1 MHDSEKDLENAKLE
15 LASLCLLIKI
25 QKKEN
30 VKIYDYIK
38 YNITVTVS
46 NNITE

>member
-1 MHDSEKDLENAKLE
+1 MHESEKDIENAKIE

-25 QKKEN
+25 QKQDN

-38 YNITVTVS
+38 YNISATV
-46 NNITE
+46 